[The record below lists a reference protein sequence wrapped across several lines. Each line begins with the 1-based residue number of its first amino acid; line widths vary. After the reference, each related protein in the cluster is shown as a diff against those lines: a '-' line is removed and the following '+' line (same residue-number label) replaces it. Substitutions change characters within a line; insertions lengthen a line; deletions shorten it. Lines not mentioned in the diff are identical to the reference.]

1 MRFILDLTHAELRDW
16 FVQHGL
22 PAYRAGQVRKWLF
35 QKRAAGFEEM
45 TDLPAALR
53 EQLAAEFLPFSST
66 VAEHHKA
73 ADGAEKLLL
82 QLHDG
87 QRIECVLLRDDK
99 GHCTACIS
107 TQIGCAM
114 GCVFCATGIDG
125 VVRNLTRGEIIE
137 QVLHIQ
143 RLLGAE
149 KGTGPIC
156 AQHPSGRSGK
166 LDPSPFPPA
175 VGGDP
180 RRRSEQASE
189 DDMWCGRPAC
199 TAQPGRPHHN
209 THIDDRSRLL
219 QAERLSNIVV
229 MGMGEP
235 LLNLDALMPAL
246 DEVSARDGLG
256 IGARRITISTVGLPA
271 GIKRLAHGAEKG
283 TGTFCAQHPSGR
295 SGKLDLSPFPP
306 YHLAVSLHAADD
318 KLRNEIVPANRG
330 FGIAAIMAAADEY
343 FELTGRR
350 VTFEYVLLAGV
361 NDQPEHARRLVTLLR
376 GRPALVNLIPYNPVP
391 GLPYRKPSS
400 STVARFVEL
409 LTQGGLN
416 AAIRHRKGDRISAAC
431 GQLRRRSGSK

>member
-1 MRFILDLTHAELRDW
+1 MIQILEQSSTWLRDW

-45 TDLPAALR
+45 TDLPGKLR
-53 EQLAAEFLPFSST
+53 EQLAAEFQTFSTT

-82 QLHDG
+82 QLHDAE
-87 QRIECVLLRDDK
+87 RIECVLLRDDK

-107 TQIGCAM
+107 TQVGCAM
-114 GCVFCATGIDG
+114 GCVFCATGLDG
-125 VVRNLTRGEIIE
+125 MVRNLTRGEIVE
-137 QVLHIQ
+137 QILHIQ
-143 RLLGAE
+143 RLLPIKI
-149 KGTGPIC
+149 KG
-156 AQHPSGRSGK
+156 SGV
-166 LDPSPFPPA
+166 F
-175 VGGDP
+175 V
-180 RRRSEQASE
+180 
-189 DDMWCGRPAC
+189 
-199 TAQPGRPHHN
+199 
-209 THIDDRSRLL
+209 THSDDDRTSNKRLPTPLSR
-219 QAERLSNIVV
+219 ERLSHIVV

-246 DEVSARDGLG
+246 DEVAGRDGLG
-256 IGARRITISTVGLPA
+256 IGARRITISTVGIPA
-271 GIKRLAHGAEKG
+271 GIRRLARGAEKG
-283 TGTFCAQHPSGR
+283 SGPICR
-295 SGKLDLSPFPP
+295 NGPEGAAHKLDLTPFPP

-318 KLRNEIVPANRG
+318 ELRNRLVPANRG
-330 FGIAAIMAAADEY
+330 FGVAAILAAADEY

-361 NDQPEHARRLVTLLR
+361 NDRPEHARRLAALLR

-400 STVARFVEL
+400 AATARFVDV

-416 AAIRHRKGDRISAAC
+416 VAIRHRKGDRIGAAC
-431 GQLRRRSGSK
+431 GQLRRRSSG